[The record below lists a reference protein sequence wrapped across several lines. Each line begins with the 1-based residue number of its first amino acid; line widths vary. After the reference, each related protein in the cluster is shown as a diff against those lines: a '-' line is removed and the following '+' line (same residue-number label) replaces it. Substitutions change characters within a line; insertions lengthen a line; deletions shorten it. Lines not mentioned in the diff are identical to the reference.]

1 MTRLLS
7 LHIILLGA
15 VCVLSFPR
23 AGAQGVQEAGTEV
36 RGERSVQMSEAMYR
50 RLTAIHELL
59 GENEVDEALTRLGV
73 MRAENLNAYEEALVY
88 QTEGFSHAQAGNL
101 GPAIAA
107 FRRCLELDALSNVA
121 QQSTRYSLAGL
132 LAGEGQFEEAI
143 STMLT
148 WLRFAQEP
156 VAADAYMLIGSSYAE
171 LEEMDAA
178 LPYVREA
185 IRRAEVPNESWHRLE
200 LSIHLERVDYR
211 SASELLRRM
220 VVIWPDNARYWEM
233 LASAYT
239 ELADDSN
246 ALATL
251 MVAYRKGLVTE
262 EARLLNLA
270 RLNLFLDIPY
280 EAGRLLEAEIENGR
294 VSESQETLELLL
306 SAWTAAREF
315 AKAVDVIDILAPLS
329 EDGEYD
335 LQKARLLTEQ
345 GDWPAVIDATERAL
359 ERGGIRSVGNALI
372 LKGMAH
378 TELQQWDQALAAF
391 EQARD
396 LGDNAER
403 NARAWIEFVRD
414 RRQVAATLR

>member
-1 MTRLLS
+1 M
-7 LHIILLGA
+7 
-15 VCVLSFPR
+15 
-23 AGAQGVQEAGTEV
+23 
-36 RGERSVQMSEAMYR
+36 QMSENMYR
-50 RLTAIHELL
+50 RLTAIHALL
-59 GENEVDEALTRLGV
+59 SENGVDEVLSRLEA
-73 MRAENLNAYEEALVY
+73 MRGENLNAYEEALVL
-88 QTEGFSHAQAGNL
+88 QTEGFAHAQTGNL
-101 GPAIAA
+101 VAAIAA

-132 LAGEGQFEEAI
+132 LAGEGQFQEAV

-156 VAADAYMLIGSSYAE
+156 VAADAYMLIGSSYAQ
-171 LEEMDAA
+171 LEELDAA

-185 IRRAEVPNESWHRLE
+185 IERAEEPNESWHRLE
-200 LSIHLERVDYR
+200 LTIHLERMDYQ
-211 SASELLRRM
+211 SASALLRRM
-220 VVIWPDNARYWEM
+220 VVVWPDRARYWEM

-251 MVAYRKGLVTE
+251 MVAYKKGLITE

-280 EAGRLLEAEIENGR
+280 EAGRLLEAEIGNGR
-294 VSESQETLELLL
+294 VSETRETLELLL

-315 AKAVDVIDILAPLS
+315 EKAVEVIDRLSPLS

-335 LQKARLLTEQ
+335 LQKARMLTEQ
-345 GDWPAVIDATERAL
+345 GDWSAVIDATERAL
-359 ERGGIRSVGNALI
+359 ERGGIRRVGDALI

-378 TELQQWDQALAAF
+378 TELQQFDQALIAF

-396 LGDNAER
+396 LGDSAER
-403 NARAWIEFVRD
+403 NAQAWIEFVRD
-414 RRQVAATLR
+414 RRQVAATRR